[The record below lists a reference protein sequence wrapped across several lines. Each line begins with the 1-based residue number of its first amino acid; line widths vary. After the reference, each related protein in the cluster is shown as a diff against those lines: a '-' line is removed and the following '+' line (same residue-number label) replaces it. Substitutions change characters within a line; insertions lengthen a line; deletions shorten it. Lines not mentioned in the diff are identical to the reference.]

1 VKNTFAATA
10 SLFLLGTLMAIANPV
25 VGQQAYPGKPIRL
38 IVPFPPGGGT
48 NIVARLVGQ
57 KLAENLGQQV
67 IVDNRPGG
75 NTIIGTEA
83 LVRSPADGYSLI
95 LVSSAHVINS
105 LLLPTPY
112 DAIKDF
118 APVTTVTSNEAIL
131 LLHPSV
137 PANTLQEFIAL
148 AKSKP
153 GQINYATSGSGGIP
167 HLQTELFSSI
177 VGIKLQHIPYK
188 GAGPAMTDLLGGQV
202 QMYLTAAINGVPHI
216 KSGKLKGIAI
226 SGDKRTAAL
235 PQVPTFAEAGLPGF
249 DARTWYGILAPAG
262 TPKEILDKLATEIAK
277 VLALP
282 DIRENLAKQGLDPFP
297 STPERYAALL
307 KADQAKFAQVIRTAN
322 IKFEN

>member
-1 VKNTFAATA
+1 MKGFFSAAA
-10 SLFLLGTLMAIANPV
+10 SLFLASALLTTASPSL
-25 VGQQAYPGKPIRL
+25 GQQAYPNKPIRL

-48 NIVARLVGQ
+48 NVVARLIGQ
-57 KLAENLGQQV
+57 KLGENLGQQV

-83 LVRSPADGYSLI
+83 LVKSPPDGYSLI

-118 APVTTVTSNEAIL
+118 SPVTTVTGNEAL
-131 LLHPSV
+131 LLVHPSV

-153 GQINYATSGSGGIP
+153 GQLNYATSGSGGIP
-167 HLQTELFSSI
+167 HLQTELFSAT

-188 GAGPAMTDLLGGQV
+188 GAGPALTDLLGGQV

-216 KSGKLKGIAI
+216 RTGKLKGLAI
-226 SGDKRTAAL
+226 GGDKRIAAL
-235 PQVPTFAEAGLPGF
+235 PQVPTFIESGVPTFEAK
-249 DARTWYGILAPAG
+249 TWYGILAPAG
-262 TPKEILDKLATEIAK
+262 TPKEILDKLALEIGK
-277 VLALP
+277 VLAIP
-282 DIRENLAKQGLDPFP
+282 DMREKLDAQGLDPFP

-307 KADQAKFAQVIRTAN
+307 KSDQAKFAKIISTAN